1 MAEFHRKRSSV
12 STYFK
17 PSWESDYFFIEQEG
31 VPTCLICGKKL
42 HQVKKYNLQR
52 HFQSMHGHYA
62 QLSGE
67 EREAE
72 VVQLKQKFVKAE
84 VEEETVSSCSEA
96 AVRAS
101 FGIALEIARSSRS
114 YTDGD
119 VVKKYLVNAA
129 GQMYPTEVQAF
140 EAISLSRTTIAR
152 RIQSMASNVMDQLRQ
167 LCSSFTAYS
176 LAIDEGT
183 DISGTPQIAIFIR
196 GVNNNL
202 YVTEELLDLVPLRD
216 GVSEEDMFSCV
227 EEIIENNQLDW
238 HKLVSIATDGTPA
251 MADNTN
257 GLVGRLRKKL
267 NELGNAKKLVAVHCL
282 IHRQNLCTKNI
293 EMSNVMSV
301 IVRVT
306 NYIRNHGLKRKQFRA
321 FLEELDSEYADL
333 PYYTEVRWLNRGKL
347 LEQFY
352 NLRSE
357 IAAFMES
364 MQNPVAELKDN
375 DWLVDLAFLTD
386 LVHHLNTLN
395 QSLQRKGMLIVEL
408 YDTIQAFQM
417 KIQLWMGQLQ
427 IGNSCHFPRLKAVAT
442 NQNCFTK
449 YCSVLDLL
457 EQEFNGRFK
466 DVQSLNIEFNI
477 FATPFSVNLDTV
489 PPEMQLELIDMKC
502 DRMLKN
508 KFNQAESLAHF
519 YTGFSHIRFPLL
531 YTLAGKILC
540 MFGSTYVCE
549 QLFLNMKKTKSIH
562 RTGLTNYNLKC
573 SLLLSS
579 CQSIVPDI
587 TFLMEQKR
595 LQTSSRRLFTTE

>member
-1 MAEFHRKRSSV
+1 MAEYHRKRSSV

-17 PSWESDYFFIEQEG
+17 PSWESDYFFIEHEG

-52 HFQSMHGHYA
+52 HFQSMHGHHA
-62 QLSGE
+62 QLAGE

-72 VVQLKQKFVKAE
+72 VAQLKQKFVEAE

-129 GQMYPTEVQAF
+129 GQLCPTEVQTF
-140 EAISLSRTTIAR
+140 EAISLSRMTIAR

-167 LCSSFTAYS
+167 LCATFTVYS
-176 LAIDEGT
+176 LAIDEGS

-202 YVTEELLDLVPLRD
+202 QVTEELLDLVPLRD
-216 GVSEEDMFSCV
+216 GVSGEDIFSCV
-227 EEIIENNQLDW
+227 EEIIETNQLDW
-238 HKLVSIATDGTPA
+238 HKLISVATDGSPA
-251 MADNTN
+251 MADNNN
-257 GLVGRLRKKL
+257 GFVGRLRKKL
-267 NELGNAKKLVAVHCL
+267 NELGSAKKLIGVHCL
-282 IHRQNLCTKNI
+282 IHRQNLCSKNV

-306 NYIRNHGLKRKQFRA
+306 NYIRNHGVKRRQFRA

-333 PYYTEVRWLNRGKL
+333 PYYTEVRWLSRGKL

-357 IAAFMES
+357 IATFMEA
-364 MQNPVAELKDN
+364 MQNPVPELKDN
-375 DWLVDLAFLTD
+375 EWLIDLAFLTD
-386 LVHHLNTLN
+386 LVHHLNMLN
-395 QSLQRKGMLIVEL
+395 QSLQRK
-408 YDTIQAFQM
+408 
-417 KIQLWMGQLQ
+417 
-427 IGNSCHFPRLKAVAT
+427 
-442 NQNCFTK
+442 
-449 YCSVLDLL
+449 
-457 EQEFNGRFK
+457 
-466 DVQSLNIEFNI
+466 
-477 FATPFSVNLDTV
+477 VNLDTV
-489 PPEMQLELIDMKC
+489 PPEMQLELIDLKC
-502 DRMLKN
+502 DRMLKT
-508 KFNQAESLAHF
+508 KFNQAESLMHF
-519 YTGFSHIRFPLL
+519 YTSFSHIRFPLL
-531 YTLAGKILC
+531 YILAGKILC

-549 QLFLNMKKTKSIH
+549 QLFSNMKKTKSIH

-573 SLLLSS
+573 SLILSS

-587 TFLMEQKR
+587 SLLMEQKR
-595 LQTSSRRLFTTE
+595 LQTSSRRLFSTE